1 MKCIKSSRKY
11 ILTEVKT
18 HTCVGQ
24 GHTKGLSLD
33 KKIYWDIML
42 DLHKH

>member
-11 ILTEVKT
+11 ILTEVKS

-24 GHTKGLSLD
+24 GHTKDLSLH